1 MSLNEWIQ
9 LKPGDKVT
17 RDQGKTVWTVE
28 EVARAVGTKMAVKI
42 AGCLQTEHKEW
53 ERVKE

>member
-17 RDQGKTVWTVE
+17 RGFVPFEVE
-28 EVARAVGTKMAVKI
+28 EVARVVGQKMAVKI

-53 ERVKE
+53 ERVND